1 MKVGDDVSGRDV
13 PRQEDVLPFWVVVE
27 WRKGTVER
35 TGSVVQKLDVVSPW
49 HSETHLGVNTFSL
62 YNPPPSIVKNVT

>member
-1 MKVGDDVSGRDV
+1 MMKVGDDVSGRDV

-35 TGSVVQKLDVVSPW
+35 TGSVVQKLDVVSP
-49 HSETHLGVNTFSL
+49 
-62 YNPPPSIVKNVT
+62 